1 MGVLSLAI
9 WVPIVFGIVLLAFGR
24 DEHAKVVRWM
34 ALIGSILSLVV
45 TLPLYSGFD
54 TSTAALQFVEKSM
67 WIERFNVFY
76 HLGVDGLS
84 MWFVLL
90 TAFIT
95 VIVVIAG
102 WDVITERVNQYMGA
116 FLILSG
122 LMIGVFCAADGMLFY
137 VFFEATLIPMYLII
151 GIWGGPNKI
160 YAAFKFFL
168 YTLLGS
174 LLMLIA
180 LIYLYTQS
188 GGSFDLAMWHKL
200 PLPAHAQTLLFF
212 AFFAAFAVKVPMW
225 PVHTW
230 LPDVHVEAPTGGSA
244 VLAAIMLKLGAY
256 GFLRFSLPIAPDA
269 AHEYAWLMIALSLI
283 AVVYVGLVAMV
294 QEDMK
299 KLVAYSSVAHMGFV
313 TLGFFIFNDIG
324 VSGALVQMIAHGFVS
339 AAMFLSIGV
348 LYDRMHSR
356 EIASYGGVVNTMPKF
371 AAFAL
376 LFGMANCGLPGTAGF
391 VGEWM
396 VILGAIKYN
405 FWVGFASA
413 SALIFGAAY
422 TLWMIKRVYLGPVA
436 NDHVKELTD
445 INSREF
451 VMLALLAIA
460 VLAMGI
466 FPKPF
471 TDVMDVSVAELLKH
485 VAISKLPQ

>member
-1 MGVLSLAI
+1 MGLLSLAI
-9 WVPIVFGIVLLAFGR
+9 WTPILFGVILLAFGR
-24 DEHAKVVRWM
+24 DEHAKVVRWI
-34 ALIGSILSLVV
+34 ALIGSVVSLAV
-45 TLPLYSGFD
+45 TLPLFSGFD
-54 TSTAALQFVEKSM
+54 NSTAALQFVEKSM

-102 WDVITERVNQYMGA
+102 WEVITERVNQYMGA

-151 GIWGGPNKI
+151 GVWGGPNKI

-188 GGSFDLAMWHKL
+188 GGSFDLAVWHKL
-200 PLPAHAQTLLFF
+200 PMPMSAQTLLFF

-256 GFLRFSLPIAPDA
+256 GFLRFSMPIAPDA

>member
-1 MGVLSLAI
+1 MGLLSLAI
-9 WVPIVFGIVLLAFGR
+9 WTPILFGVILLAFGR
-24 DEHAKVVRWM
+24 DEHAKVVRWI
-34 ALIGSILSLVV
+34 ALIGSVVSLAV
-45 TLPLYSGFD
+45 TLPLFNNFD
-54 TSTAALQFVEKSM
+54 VSTSALQFVEKSM

-84 MWFVLL
+84 LWFVLL

-102 WDVITERVNQYMGA
+102 WEVITERVNQYMGA

-122 LMIGVFCAADGMLFY
+122 LMIGVFSAVDGMLFY

-151 GIWGGPNKI
+151 GVWGGPNKI

-188 GGSFDLAMWHKL
+188 GGSFDLATWHKL
-200 PLPAHAQTLLFF
+200 PLALPAQTLLFF

-269 AHEYAWLMIALSLI
+269 AHEYAWLMIALSLV

-348 LYDRMHSR
+348 LYDRVHSR
-356 EIASYGGVVNTMPKF
+356 EIAAYGGVVNTMPKF

-405 FWVGFASA
+405 FWVGFAAA

-422 TLWMIKRVYLGPVA
+422 TLWMIKRVYLGPVG

-451 VMLALLAIA
+451 LMLALLAIA

-471 TDVMDVSVAELLKH
+471 TDVMDVSVADLLKH

>member
-1 MGVLSLAI
+1 MGLLSLAI
-9 WVPIVFGIVLLAFGR
+9 WTPILFGVILLAFGR
-24 DEHAKVVRWM
+24 DEHAKVVRWI
-34 ALIGSILSLVV
+34 ALIGSVVSLVV

-67 WIERFNVFY
+67 WIDRFNVFY

-90 TAFIT
+90 TAFIN

-102 WDVITERVNQYMGA
+102 WEVITERVNQYMGA

-151 GIWGGPNKI
+151 GVWGGPNKI

-188 GGSFDLAMWHKL
+188 GGSFDLAAWHKL

-269 AHEYAWLMIALSLI
+269 AHEYAWLMITLSLI

-356 EIASYGGVVNTMPKF
+356 DIASYGGVINTMPKF

-396 VILGAIKYN
+396 VILGAVKYN

-436 NDHVKELTD
+436 NDQVKELTD